1 MKLTGW
7 LLLLQR
13 YRISFSHWL
22 WLGAVIWALLLFLI
36 NWLFHVYPAFSAADK
51 FYVITAAI
59 LVMLLYQLATVR
71 YFNNVLLRLRHF
83 LSSTLTNK
91 AEYDSTSLI
100 ERGEVGALFNEVS
113 RTAQTLQRHF
123 DNANNIAQQQ
133 QLLSEAVKQSSNSVI
148 ITDLQANILFVNQA
162 FCNISGYSADEV
174 IGKTPK
180 LLQSGLTP
188 AKTYVD
194 IRKALEQGHSWC
206 GELINKCKN
215 GDLIS
220 EKISIVPIKN
230 ASGEVWRLMAVKE
243 NVTALKQAE
252 QHIQQLAFLDNV
264 TKLANRHSLLLQFQ
278 KWQLREFALLM
289 ININD
294 FKQINSQYGLIA
306 GDELLANFAYK
317 LRELLPKSSFVA
329 RLNSDEFIVML
340 PDTNIHGLTQ
350 LIQKKLQQLNGAINT
365 GLFNTVIRCRFA
377 ACFYPVH
384 GSNMSDLLS
393 NADMAMRNVKHRKE
407 DFCIFQ
413 PVMKLEHEKQLKQ
426 LTILRQE
433 LLQPVHLKIVVQP
446 QFDMST
452 HDCIGAEV
460 LLRLP
465 HPDTPNV
472 NIYSYILLVE
482 RYGLAKQLD
491 QWVIKQSLML
501 LQTLQQH
508 RYAGKLSVNISAA
521 SFQDPYFVDSIK
533 AQLAN
538 YPLTELNLTLEIT
551 ETALI
556 SQPHVAIQN
565 AEKLQQLGICLA
577 IDDFGTGH
585 SSLAY
590 LQQFSVC
597 LLKIDKSF
605 IDNVT
610 TNAKDRAIVETTLA
624 LAKGL
629 GLKTV
634 AEGIENQQQCKL
646 LQQLGCDSAQ
656 GFFFSKPISTEQFTE
671 MATDGRSA
679 QGNHRNSSPF

>member
-1 MKLTGW
+1 MWT
-7 LLLLQR
+7 LLLLG
-13 YRISFSHWL
+13 IS
-22 WLGAVIWALLLFLI
+22 
-36 NWLFHVYPAFSAADK
+36 WLFHVYPALNAADK
-51 FYVITAAI
+51 IYIVTAAT
-59 LVMLLYQLATVR
+59 LAMLLYQLATVR
-71 YFNNVLLRLRHF
+71 YFNNVLLRLRRF
-83 LSSTLTNK
+83 LSATRVQK
-91 AEYDSTSLI
+91 AESDSNTLI

-123 DNANNIAQQQ
+123 DNANCIAQQQ
-133 QLLSEAVKQSSNSVI
+133 QLLSEAVKQSTNSVV

-162 FCNISGYSADEV
+162 FCNVSGYSSDEV

-180 LLQSGLTP
+180 ILQSGLTP
-188 AKTYVD
+188 AKTYLD
-194 IRKALEQGHSWC
+194 IRKALQHGHSWC

-220 EKISIVPIKN
+220 EQVSIVPIRN
-230 ASGEVWRLMAVKE
+230 TNGEVWRLMAIKE

-252 QHIQQLAFLDNV
+252 QHIQQLAFSDSV
-264 TKLANRHSLLLQFQ
+264 TKLANRHSLLIQFQ

-306 GDELLANFAYK
+306 GDELLANFAAK
-317 LRELLPKSSFVA
+317 LRELLPEGSFVA
-329 RLNSDEFIVML
+329 RLNSDEFVTLL
-340 PDTNIHGLTQ
+340 PDTNIYCLTQ
-350 LIQKKLQQLNGAINT
+350 LIEQQLRKLNGAINT
-365 GLFNTVIRCRFA
+365 GLFNTVITCRFA
-377 ACFYPVH
+377 ACFSPVH
-384 GSNMSDLLS
+384 GSNLSDLLS
-393 NADMAMRNVKHRKE
+393 NADMAMRNAKHHKE

-413 PVMKLEHEKQLKQ
+413 PVMKLEYEKQLKQ
-426 LTILRQE
+426 LAILRQE
-433 LLQPVHLKIVVQP
+433 LLKPVHLKIVVQP
-446 QFDMST
+446 QFDMVT
-452 HDCIGAEV
+452 HACNGAEV
-460 LLRLP
+460 LLRLNLP
-465 HPDTPNV
+465 NTTNV
-472 NIYSYILLVE
+472 NIYSYILLAE

-491 QWVIKQSLML
+491 QWVIKQSLIL
-501 LQTLQQH
+501 LQKLQQRH
-508 RYAGKLSVNISAA
+508 YDGKMSVNISAA

-538 YPLTELNLTLEIT
+538 HPLTELNLTLEIT

-565 AEKLQQLGICLA
+565 AEKLKQLGICLA

-634 AEGIENQQQCKL
+634 AEGIENQQQCQL

-656 GFFFSKPISTEQFTE
+656 GFFFSKPVSIEQFTA
-671 MATDGRSA
+671 MVTDDNFAHNNQS
-679 QGNHRNSSPF
+679 NSNTL